1 MSYCPL
7 QNIDHFV
14 MKLSLLS
21 YKRLGEV
28 ISNAL
33 VHSHGL
39 PKGQIGIMLKISIRT
54 LLIGRKMAPMGRTKG
69 R

>member
-1 MSYCPL
+1 
-7 QNIDHFV
+7 

-21 YKRLGEV
+21 YKRLGKV
-28 ISNAL
+28 ISNTL

-54 LLIGRKMAPMGRTKG
+54 LLIGHKVAPMGDKRGDNSVSKS
-69 R
+69 